1 MCKNVVKNK
10 LKQFLSANYASTL
23 KAFCNVDDN
32 VIIPALLQAA
42 LGFKQPVVVVFPSL
56 SLAENGFELLQEW
69 SNFINASLKIS
80 FLPEVGDFQNCIPEN
95 EASRAKILFN
105 AANCSDN
112 DWFVTSAMSCFS
124 PIIPPALFS
133 KNYIRLE
140 KGREFNF
147 TELKKKLVAM
157 DYDNEFQVNTYGE
170 FAVRGGMIDIYSP
183 LSELPARIEFWD
195 NEIDEIRLF
204 NPATQKSVSKVNSYT
219 IIGRTTIEEH
229 SKDSSFLNYF
239 QEKPKLLIVNPEQ
252 CNIHLETFGSEFNK
266 TIFLKESKKTNVF
279 HLLDPVESAN
289 SKKGVNTKIFSLPI
303 DSAGSL
309 NEEIDYTNKLLC
321 TQLRVQQIQQ
331 WIQTKYLIALVGS
344 SIGAREHLKKWCL
357 ENDIPI
363 NKIVIEDGKLH
374 NGIIIPE
381 EKIVILT
388 EKELFFIENKRHLP
402 STVKRRQKI
411 IDDNFETANFAEL
424 DVGNYAVHITHG
436 IGIFNGITEITVS
449 GGNIREV
456 MEIEYDDEVKLY
468 VPTWQ
473 AGLVSR
479 YIGSKKSVPRLNKI
493 GGTRWGKMKIAAVRA
508 AQNMALD
515 MLNIQAM
522 RHTDCGY
529 RFPSDDHEQAMF
541 EGAFPY
547 HETIDQIKAAEELKA
562 DMNSSKPMDRLICGD
577 VGYGKTEVAMR
588 GAFKA
593 VMDGKQV
600 AILVP
605 TTILAQQHYYS
616 FLERFAEYP
625 IIIEMLSRF
634 RSKSEQKEILEKLK
648 EGTIDIIIG
657 THRLAQ
663 NDVQFASLGLIII
676 DEEQRFGVMHKERLK
691 KLKATVDVLSMTATP
706 IPRTL
711 YLAMSGIRDLS
722 TIMTAPNER
731 LPIQTMVCQFDEKII
746 VNAIVR
752 EIQRGGQVFYVH
764 NRVKTIEA
772 RCKQLQELIP
782 DAICEIG
789 HGQMHEHELEEVMG
803 KFIEGKI
810 DVLVCTTIIESGVDI
825 PNTNTII
832 IERADRFGLA
842 ELYQLRGRVG
852 RWSRQAYAYLLL
864 PIHNVMTGNAR
875 ARLAAIRKYT
885 QLGAGFRLAL
895 KDLEIRGAGNI
906 LGASQSGHINAIGF
920 ELYCQLLKASIA
932 KVKGQKKMVFL
943 PVVDLTFDFLDFG
956 IHPGGNRLIAGLP
969 QDYIPTERLRVDFY
983 RRFSAA
989 VTNEEISSLQ
999 EELKDRFGVIPK
1011 ETLTFIRVIKLR
1023 LKVALSGFTS
1033 LSVNSGHIF
1042 IEGGGG
1048 KTFLINGKIPKLKNS
1063 IPTKILRELEVI
1075 VSALNTKN

>member
-1 MCKNVVKNK
+1 MKNI
-10 LKQFLSANYASTL
+10 LKQYLSVNTSSL
-23 KAFCNVDDN
+23 KAFRNVEDRV
-32 VIIPALLQAA
+32 VIPTLLQAG
-42 LGFKQPVVVVFPSL
+42 LGSKQPVIVVFPSL
-56 SLAENGFELLQEW
+56 SLAENGFELLKEW
-69 SNFINASLKIS
+69 NNFINASLKIG
-80 FLPEVGDFQNCIPEN
+80 FLPEVGDLHNCIPEN
-95 EASRAKILFN
+95 EASRARILFN
-105 AANCSDN
+105 AANSSEN
-112 DWFVTSAMSCFS
+112 SWFIASAMSCFS
-124 PIIPPALFS
+124 SVTPPELFL
-133 KNYIRLE
+133 KNYIHLE
-140 KGREFNF
+140 KGREFDFAN
-147 TELKKKLVAM
+147 LKKKLVGM
-157 DYDNEFQVNTYGE
+157 GYDNEFQVNAYGE

-183 LSELPARIEFWD
+183 LSELPARIEFWGD
-195 NEIDEIRLF
+195 EIDEIRLF
-204 NPATQKSVSKVNSYT
+204 NPDTQKSVSKVDSYT

-229 SKDSSFLNYF
+229 SKNSSFLNYF
-239 QEKPKLLIVNPEQ
+239 QETPKLLIVNPEQ
-252 CNIHLETFGSEFNK
+252 CNIHLETFGSEFNNNV
-266 TIFLKESKKTNVF
+266 FLKESKKDNAF
-279 HLLDPVESAN
+279 YILDPVESAN
-289 SKKGVNTKIFSLPI
+289 TTKGIDIGIFSLPI
-303 DSAGSL
+303 DSADTL
-309 NEEIDYTNKLLC
+309 NEEVDYSNKLLC

-331 WIQTKYLIALVGS
+331 WIQTNYIIALIGNS
-344 SIGAREHLKKWCL
+344 TGARKHLKEWCL
-357 ENDIPI
+357 ENDISI
-363 NKIVIEDGKLH
+363 NKIIIEKGKLH
-374 NGIIIPE
+374 NGFIIPG
-381 EKIVILT
+381 EKIVVLT

-402 STVKRRQKI
+402 STIKRKQKL

-424 DVGNYAVHITHG
+424 DIGNYAVHVTHG

-456 MEIEYDDEVKLY
+456 MEIEYDDEVKLF

-479 YIGSKKSVPRLNKI
+479 YIGSKKSVPRLSKI
-493 GGTRWGKMKIAAVRA
+493 GGTKWNKMKISAVRA

-515 MLNIQAM
+515 MLKIQAM

-529 RFPSDDHEQAMF
+529 EFPQDDHEQAMF
-541 EGAFPY
+541 EEAFPY
-547 HETIDQIKAAEELKA
+547 QETTDQIKAAEELKI
-562 DMNSSKPMDRLICGD
+562 DMSSSKPMDRLICGD

-605 TTILAQQHYYS
+605 TTILAQQHYFS

-634 RSKSEQKEILEKLK
+634 RSKSEQKQILNKLK

-663 NDVQFASLGLIII
+663 NDVQFASLGFIII
-676 DEEQRFGVMHKERLK
+676 DEEQRFGVIHKEKLK

-746 VNAIVR
+746 INAIVR
-752 EIQRGGQVFYVH
+752 EIQKGGQVFYVH

-782 DAICEIG
+782 DVVFGIG

-803 KFIEGKI
+803 NFIEGKI
-810 DVLVCTTIIESGVDI
+810 SVLVCTTIIESGVDI
-825 PNTNTII
+825 PNANTII

-864 PIHNVMTGNAR
+864 PIHNIMTGNAR
-875 ARLAAIRKYT
+875 ARLSAIRKYT

-906 LGASQSGHINAIGF
+906 LGSSQSGHINAIGF

-932 KVKGQKKMVFL
+932 KAKGQKEMVFL
-943 PVVDLTFDFLDFG
+943 PAVDLTFDFLDFG
-956 IHPGGNRLIAGLP
+956 LHPGGNRLIAGLP

-989 VTNEEISSLQ
+989 VTNEEIISLQ
-999 EELKDRFGVIPK
+999 DELKDRFGLIPK
-1011 ETLTFIRVIKLR
+1011 ETLTFIRVMKLR
-1023 LKVALSGFTS
+1023 LTIALSGFIS
-1033 LSVNSGHIF
+1033 LSVNSGHVF

-1048 KTFLINGKIPKLKNS
+1048 KTFLINGKIPKLKNTV
-1063 IPTKILRELEVI
+1063 PTKILSELEII
-1075 VSALNTKN
+1075 VSTLNIKN